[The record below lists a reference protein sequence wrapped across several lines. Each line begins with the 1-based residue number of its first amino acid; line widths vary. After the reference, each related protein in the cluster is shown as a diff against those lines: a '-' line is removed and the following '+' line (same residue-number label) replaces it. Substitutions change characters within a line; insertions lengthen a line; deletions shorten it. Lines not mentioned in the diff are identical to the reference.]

1 MLVTRK
7 NWLNRI
13 RYQSLDTI
21 KEDDG
26 EFVLV
31 FTATLRSGIK
41 PEEVQTKMNRW
52 LCERD
57 SGTPIPFW
65 DTGYGL

>member
-13 RYQSLDTI
+13 STDSLDTI
-21 KEDDG
+21 KEQDS

-31 FTATLRSGIK
+31 FTTTLRSGIK
-41 PEEVQTKMNRW
+41 PKEVQTKMNRW
-52 LCERD
+52 LSERD
-57 SGTPIPFW
+57 SGTPIPIW
-65 DTGYGL
+65 NIL

>member
-13 RYQSLDTI
+13 STDSLDTI
-21 KEDDG
+21 KEEDS

-31 FTATLRSGIK
+31 FTTTLRSDIK
-41 PEEVQTKMNRW
+41 PKEVQTKMNRW
-52 LCERD
+52 LSERD
-57 SGTPIPFW
+57 SGTPIPIW
-65 DTGYGL
+65 NIL

>member
-13 RYQSLDTI
+13 STDSLDTI
-21 KEDDG
+21 KEEDS

-31 FTATLRSGIK
+31 FTTTLRSGIK
-41 PEEVQTKMNRW
+41 PNEVQTKMNRW
-52 LCERD
+52 LSERD
-57 SGTPIPFW
+57 SGTPIPIW
-65 DTGYGL
+65 NIL

>member
-21 KEDDG
+21 KEDDS

-31 FTATLRSGIK
+31 FTTTLKSGIK
-41 PEEVQTKMNRW
+41 PEEVQIQMNRW

-57 SGTPIPFW
+57 SGTPIPLW
-65 DTGYGL
+65 NIL